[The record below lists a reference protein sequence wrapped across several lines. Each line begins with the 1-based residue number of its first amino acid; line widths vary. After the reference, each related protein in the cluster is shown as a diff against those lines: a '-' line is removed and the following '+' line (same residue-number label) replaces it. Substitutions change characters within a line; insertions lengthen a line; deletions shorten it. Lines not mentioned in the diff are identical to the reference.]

1 VPELSLD
8 AGSSPRPFFQR
19 FNMIITVSGPHG
31 TGKSTYAAQLA
42 DALRIRHVSA
52 GAVFR
57 RIAKE
62 KKISLEELGEKA
74 LEDPSIDKL
83 VDQRTIAEADK
94 GNVVIDGQLAGWILK
109 DRSDLRIYLTA
120 PEDIRLER
128 IAKRD
133 KVGLREARAQTEQ
146 RESVQRER
154 YLRHYGFQVE
164 DRSIYHLIL
173 DTSLG
178 SIEDTAKV
186 LVSAAAMVRR
196 AKKSRRKSTKP

>member
-1 VPELSLD
+1 VPELSLHGGPS
-8 AGSSPRPFFQR
+8 ARPFFQR
-19 FNMIITVSGPHG
+19 LHMIITVSGPHG

-42 DALRIRHVSA
+42 EALRIRHVSA
-52 GAVFR
+52 GALFR
-57 RIAKE
+57 KIAKE
-62 KKISLEELGEKA
+62 KRISLEELGEKA

-83 VDQRTIAEADK
+83 VDERTIAEAAK
-94 GNVVIDGQLAGWILK
+94 RNVVVDGQLAGWVLK

-120 PEDIRLER
+120 PEDVRLER

-133 KVGLREARAQTEQ
+133 KVTVEEARVQTDQ

-154 YLRHYGFQVE
+154 YSRHYGFQVE
-164 DRSIYHLIL
+164 DRSIYHLVL

-186 LVSAAAMVRR
+186 LVSAATMVRR
-196 AKKSRRKSTKP
+196 AKKAQRKSTKP

>member
-1 VPELSLD
+1 
-8 AGSSPRPFFQR
+8 
-19 FNMIITVSGPHG
+19 MIITVSGPHG
-31 TGKSTYAAQLA
+31 TGKSTYAARRA
-42 DALRIRHVSA
+42 NALLIRHGSA
-52 GAVFR
+52 GTVFR

-83 VDQRTIAEADK
+83 VDERTIAEADK

-133 KVGLREARAQTEQ
+133 KVGLREARAQTGQ

-154 YLRHYGFQVE
+154 YLRHYGLQVE
-164 DRSIYHLIL
+164 ASSIYHLIL

-186 LVSAAAMVRR
+186 LVSD
-196 AKKSRRKSTKP
+196 RKSTRLNSSHQ

>member
-1 VPELSLD
+1 MPELSLYR
-8 AGSSPRPFFQR
+8 GSSSRPFLQR
-19 FNMIITVSGPHG
+19 INMIITVSGPHG
-31 TGKSTYAAQLA
+31 TGKSTYAARLA
-42 DALRIRHVSA
+42 EALRIRHVSA

-62 KKISLEELGEKA
+62 KKISLEELGKTA

-83 VDQRTIAEADK
+83 VDERTIAEADK

-120 PEDIRLER
+120 PEDVRLER

-133 KVGLREARAQTEQ
+133 KVSLQEARVQTEQ

-164 DRSIYHLIL
+164 DRSIYHLTL

-186 LVSAAAMVRR
+186 LVSAAIMVRR
-196 AKKSRRKSTKP
+196 AKKSRRKFTKP

>member
-1 VPELSLD
+1 MPELSLD

-83 VDQRTIAEADK
+83 VDERTIAEADK
-94 GNVVIDGQLAGWILK
+94 GNVVVDGQLAGWILK
-109 DRSDLRIYLTA
+109 HRSDLRIYLTA

-186 LVSAAAMVRR
+186 LVSAAIMVRR
-196 AKKSRRKSTKP
+196 AKKSQRKSTKP

>member
-1 VPELSLD
+1 MPELSLD

-83 VDQRTIAEADK
+83 VDQRTKAEADK
-94 GNVVIDGQLAGWILK
+94 GNVVIDGPLAGWILK

>member
-1 VPELSLD
+1 MPELSLD
-8 AGSSPRPFFQR
+8 GGSSPRPFFQR

>member
-1 VPELSLD
+1 MPELSLD

-186 LVSAAAMVRR
+186 LVSAAIMVRR
-196 AKKSRRKSTKP
+196 AKKSQRKSTKP